1 MTFTD
6 KYTNTSD
13 RINTRHIVLV
23 QSLTSVTLNLLIRV
37 ICTPPPSPKAISITS
52 ARGRVGLAS
61 VETRHSVTS
70 FACSYQQALLLTFTS
85 SDTHDLV
92 VR

>member
-23 QSLTSVTLNLLIRV
+23 QSLTSVTLNLLVRV
-37 ICTPPPSPKAISITS
+37 ICTPQAISITS

-70 FACSYQQALLLTFTS
+70 FACSYQQALLLRFTS